1 MKKLIIA
8 AALAM
13 SFSANAASSV
23 DTELCG
29 VIAENTATVV
39 RLQHLGMPWAEVYAH
54 LKRKTAPKSAYIQ
67 KLEKLTIDIQQE
79 AYYSWNALEP
89 AQIKQ
94 LAFMKCQLGV
104 SSL

>member
-8 AALAM
+8 AAVALA
-13 SFSANAASSV
+13 FSAQATSRV

-39 RLQHLGMPWAEVYAH
+39 RLQKLGMPWAEVYTH

-79 AYYSWNALEP
+79 AYYSWNAFEP

-94 LAFMKCQLGV
+94 LAFMKCQIGL
-104 SSL
+104 SDL